1 MQEGRG
7 GDGVKESVPAR
18 APVDE
23 LVRVEN
29 DDPKHDRESDDR
41 HGATVAPVDAHGPVS
56 SAVLSH
62 PGADPPA
69 ALNPGAPPRI
79 GGDVTAAADVLP
91 FLRARPTG
99 PHMTRETSDSRGVRD
114 ARDARHP
121 RDASDVDDVVSR
133 AAAGEPEAFRTLFL
147 RHKSDVARLVYRML
161 NAPADLEDVIQ
172 EVFVQVF
179 RSLKDF
185 RGQAKFSTWLHR
197 VTVNVVLMHR
207 RSARSRPVLT
217 EELPGELVADDHQ
230 TLPDDDVE
238 RLERM
243 RAFQRLLARLADKKR
258 IVFVLHELEGM
269 APAEIAEVVGAPV
282 LTVRTRLFYARRELE
297 AMLAEEPTLA
307 GLAGLTSSSAAP
319 PTAAAAPP
327 PPAPAPPPSSVRPA
341 KGGAS

>member
-1 MQEGRG
+1 MREGVR
-7 GDGVKESVPAR
+7 DGATEGSVPAR

-23 LVRVEN
+23 LVRVEK
-29 DDPKHDRESDDR
+29 DDPQHDRERDDR
-41 HGATVAPVDAHGPVS
+41 HGANVAPDDTAGLVS
-56 SAVLSH
+56 GAVLSH
-62 PGADPPA
+62 PGADPPGG
-69 ALNPGAPPRI
+69 LNPSEAPRI
-79 GGDVTAAADVLP
+79 EGDVTAAADVLP

-99 PHMTRETSDSRGVRD
+99 PHMTRESIHHG
-114 ARDARHP
+114 AL
-121 RDASDVDDVVSR
+121 RDASDVDDVVTR
-133 AAAGEPEAFRTLFL
+133 AAAGEAEAFRTLFL

-161 NAPADLEDVIQ
+161 NAPSDLEDVVQ

-230 TLPDDDVE
+230 TLPDEDVD
-238 RLERM
+238 RRERM
-243 RAFQRLLARLADKKR
+243 RAFQRLLSRLADKKR
-258 IVFVLHELEGM
+258 VVFVLHELEGM
-269 APAEIAEVVGAPV
+269 APAEIADVVGAPV

-307 GLAGLTSSSAAP
+307 ALAKGATQTPEAAP
-319 PTAAAAPP
+319 P
-327 PPAPAPPPSSVRPA
+327 SSARPV